1 MKQKVIEEARPVIIS
16 YRLVQIVKP
25 SRMPYVTGENPLF
38 SKRI

>member
-1 MKQKVIEEARPVIIS
+1 MKQKVIEEARPVIS